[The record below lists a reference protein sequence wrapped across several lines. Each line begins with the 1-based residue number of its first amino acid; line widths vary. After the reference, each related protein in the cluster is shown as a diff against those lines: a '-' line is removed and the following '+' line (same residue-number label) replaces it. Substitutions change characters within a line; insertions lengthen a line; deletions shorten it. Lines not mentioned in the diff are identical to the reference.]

1 MTNKDE
7 PIYPDKNYG
16 NIGAIGLTKKEFI
29 ATNLLQGMVAKYGI
43 SDADWSR
50 EMTKRV
56 LLLTDEFINQMN
68 KNETQVES

>member
-1 MTNKDE
+1 MTDKNE
-7 PIYPDKNYG
+7 PIYPDKEYG

-43 SDADWSR
+43 SDADWSS
-50 EMTKRV
+50 EMVKRT

-68 KNETQVES
+68 KNEAQMES